1 MGLSPMLAVSTVL
14 AILRGGRRRRHRGA
28 DRHRA
33 GPGADRG
40 AALLLRA
47 AVLLRATLTPPALRR
62 GHSGRRGVDA
72 GARVYTTTGR
82 RIIMA
87 LDCIL
92 AVRLSAAL
100 DCLTPATTGTSRDPK
115 TRRSVTSILQRG
127 VISILRLKRV
137 AYLALRKITARLV
150 AVDRSL
156 WRSGILCG
164 REFRRPTSQQGDRR
178 KRGRTACCGLQSVE
192 LFRAPGLRCACIA
205 PEPKTDVSGG
215 AGIE

>member
-1 MGLSPMLAVSTVL
+1 
-14 AILRGGRRRRHRGA
+14 
-28 DRHRA
+28 
-33 GPGADRG
+33 
-40 AALLLRA
+40 
-47 AVLLRATLTPPALRR
+47 
-62 GHSGRRGVDA
+62 
-72 GARVYTTTGR
+72 
-82 RIIMA
+82 MA

-137 AYLALRKITARLV
+137 AYLALRQITARLV

-192 LFRAPGLRCACIA
+192 LDAEPIQTSAAMSFLKKRPEMDDCADMVITMCRTDTVTGRTMVIDPGCYFH
-205 PEPKTDVSGG
+205 
-215 AGIE
+215 